1 MYKITSLIP
10 YLLVFL
16 MQVLICTYLIIYPS
30 IVVKS
35 DVNMNKKLSIIQLLL
50 KKASKYNK
58 ESENK
63 NFTRIFFD
71 KSCYSNSLE
80 TIHNFK
86 QFIHQNETQYYV
98 QNNLNSHCLNF
109 LFKVSV

>member
-1 MYKITSLIP
+1 MP

-16 MQVLICTYLIIYPS
+16 IQALICTYLIIYNS
-30 IVVKS
+30 IVAKS
-35 DVNMNKKLSIIQLLL
+35 DANINKKLSVNQLLL
-50 KKASKYNK
+50 AKTSNDNK
-58 ESENK
+58 ESENR

-98 QNNLNSHCLNF
+98 KDNLNSNCLKF
-109 LFKVSV
+109 LIEVSE